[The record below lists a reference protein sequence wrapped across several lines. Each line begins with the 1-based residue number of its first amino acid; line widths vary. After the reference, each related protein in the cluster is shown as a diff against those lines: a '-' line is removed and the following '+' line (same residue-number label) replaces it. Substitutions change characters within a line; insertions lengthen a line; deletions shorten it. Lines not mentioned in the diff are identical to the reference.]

1 MRVSGGLAPTHPN
14 TNHLFFY
21 HFPDS
26 KVSNIHEICIVCA
39 SKTNKHNIRRK
50 KMQKLTY
57 IALFVGS
64 GAAAEW
70 MKDHGTEKK
79 KK

>member
-1 MRVSGGLAPTHPN
+1 
-14 TNHLFFY
+14 
-21 HFPDS
+21 
-26 KVSNIHEICIVCA
+26 
-39 SKTNKHNIRRK
+39 
-50 KMQKLTY
+50 MQKLTY